1 MVNTYAHSSKDSSDA
16 CRAGVSPPAL
26 LFAEAFLIIF
36 LFDQGSYMD
45 ASRAGGSPPQVLRLL
60 ALLSTKIQ
68 TLTRLRHQ
76 ELWFAEAQGEERKK
90 TAEERT
96 SACVSVR
103 RKSAE
108 ARASIRHVQQV
119 KNRTASDRA
128 ASEHYAKLYMSRL
141 RPQTL
146 VV

>member
-1 MVNTYAHSSKDSSDA
+1 
-16 CRAGVSPPAL
+16 
-26 LFAEAFLIIF
+26 LFAEAFLIFF
-36 LFDQGSYMD
+36 LPDQGSYMD
-45 ASRAGGSPPQVLRLL
+45 ASRAGGSHPQVLSLL
-60 ALLSTKIQ
+60 ALLSTIFKIQ

-96 SACVSVR
+96 SACVNIR

>member
-16 CRAGVSPPAL
+16 CPAGVSPPAL

-45 ASRAGGSPPQVLRLL
+45 ASRAGGSPPQVVRVL

-68 TLTRLRHQ
+68 ALTRLRHQ
-76 ELWFAEAQGEERKK
+76 ELWFAEAQGEESKK
-90 TAEERT
+90 IAEERT
-96 SACVSVR
+96 SAYVSIC
-103 RKSAE
+103 RKSAD

-119 KNRTASDRA
+119 KNRTAS
-128 ASEHYAKLYMSRL
+128 EHYAQLYMSSL